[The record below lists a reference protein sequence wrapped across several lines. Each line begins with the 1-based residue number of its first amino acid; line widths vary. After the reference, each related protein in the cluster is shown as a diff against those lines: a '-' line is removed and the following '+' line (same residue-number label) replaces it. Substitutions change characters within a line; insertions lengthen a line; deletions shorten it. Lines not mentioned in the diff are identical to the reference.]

1 MTGDSIYS
9 HTIMTQ
15 VHKILCEL
23 NAKQKE
29 MILKTIQEIGGETY
43 HHITINPDKVIEAFQ
58 KQTPMKVEYYDE
70 GDYAKCPN
78 CDYQDFEY
86 GINDWGCNF
95 CSRCGQ
101 ALDWS
106 DAE

>member
-1 MTGDSIYS
+1 MNEYKKAIQFLQIALNSAAQSSDNYG
-9 HTIMTQ
+9 
-15 VHKILCEL
+15 VH
-23 NAKQKE
+23 QSGYY
-29 MILKTIQEIGGETY
+29 EIGTAIKALE
-43 HHITINPDKVIEAFQ
+43 
-58 KQTPMKVEYYDE
+58 KQIPMKVEYYDE

-106 DAE
+106 DTE